1 MEKRLVL
8 TRVEIERRLER
19 GLIGKVVSFPDLR
32 DKIIIGRMQRLSV
45 NVSDTKE
52 LLIGFQVDTL
62 RYEFDLQYFADNITI
77 HGNTPRTDDTNV
89 RRILKG
95 N

>member
-1 MEKRLVL
+1 MEQRLVL
-8 TRVEIERRLER
+8 TREEIERRLEK
-19 GLIGKVVSFPDLR
+19 GLIGKIVSFPDLR
-32 DKIIIGRMQRLSV
+32 DKTVTGKVQRLSV
-45 NVSDTKE
+45 NVSDNKE
-52 LLIGFQVDTL
+52 LLVSFQVDTL
-62 RYEFDLQYFADNITI
+62 RYEFDLHYFANNITI